1 MSAPSADVLIVG
13 GGVIGCALAAELQA
27 RGQRVV
33 VVERGEPGAEASS
46 AAAGMLSPQSD
57 ATEPSPFFDLAMESH
72 RLHPGWASS
81 LFEETGID
89 VGYRKTGSYR
99 CRFGDSEPGSAAF
112 DWQRDRGLRVESRN
126 SGELELEL
134 EGRLSAE
141 VASALYFPDEA
152 AVNPRILA
160 RAAWVSAERR
170 GARILSDTTARTLI
184 IEEGVCRGI
193 LTDAGPIPAGA
204 VVNAAGAWAASFGGG
219 GATVPVFPVRGQIV
233 EVRLEGKPL
242 TAIVSSE
249 EAYVVP
255 RADGTALLG
264 STAEHVG
271 FRKGVTAGAVRA
283 LVTAGTRLLPSL
295 SSARF
300 ESAWSGL
307 RPGTPDGLPI
317 LGASAVRGL
326 FFAAGH
332 FRNGILLAPATA
344 RRLADLI
351 VDGRGAEALAP
362 FSADRFS
369 ATPTLA

>member
-1 MSAPSADVLIVG
+1 MTAPAADVLIVG
-13 GGVIGCALAAELQA
+13 GGVIGCALAAELEV
-27 RGQRVV
+27 RGHRVV

-57 ATEPSPFFDLAMESH
+57 AVEPSPFFELAMESH
-72 RLHPGWASS
+72 HLHPEWASS
-81 LFEETGID
+81 LLEETGID

-99 CRFGDSEPGSAAF
+99 CRFGDSQSGSAAF
-112 DWQRDRGLRVESRN
+112 DWQRERGLRVEARDARDLER
-126 SGELELEL
+126 ELD
-134 EGRLSAE
+134 GRLSAE
-141 VASALYFPDEA
+141 VTSALYFPDEA
-152 AVNPRILA
+152 VVNPRLLA
-160 RAAWVSAERR
+160 RAAWVCAERR
-170 GARILSDTTARTLI
+170 GVRILSDTTVRTLL

-193 LTDAGPIPAGA
+193 LTDGGPIRAGA
-204 VVNAAGAWAASFGGG
+204 VVNAAGAWAASFGAG
-219 GATVPVFPVRGQIV
+219 GAAVPVFPVRGQIV

-242 TAIVSSE
+242 TAIVSSD

-317 LGASAVRGL
+317 LGAASVRGL
-326 FFAAGH
+326 FYAAGH

-344 RRLADLI
+344 RRMADLI
-351 VDGRGAEALAP
+351 VDGRGADALTP

>member
-1 MSAPSADVLIVG
+1 MSPRTADVLVVG
-13 GGVIGCALAAELQA
+13 GGVIGCALAAELET
-27 RGQRVV
+27 RGLRVD

-57 ATEPSPFFDLAMESH
+57 AAEPSPFFDLAMESLL
-72 RLHPGWASS
+72 LHSQWARS

-89 VGYRKTGSYR
+89 VGYRRTGLYR
-99 CRFGDSEPGSAAF
+99 CRFAESEPGSESFA
-112 DWQRDRGLRVESRN
+112 WQRDRGLRVESRDA
-126 SGELELEL
+126 SELEREL
-134 EGRLSAE
+134 DGRLSTE
-141 VASALYFPDEA
+141 LSSAIYFPDEA
-152 AVNPRILA
+152 VVNPRLLA

-170 GARILSDTTARTLI
+170 GVRILSDTTARTLL
-184 IEEGVCRGI
+184 IEDGVCRGI
-193 LTDAGPIPAGA
+193 LTDAGPIRAGA
-204 VVNAAGAWAASFGGG
+204 VVNAAGAWAASFGAGG
-219 GATVPVFPVRGQIV
+219 STVPVFPVRGQIV

-255 RADGTALLG
+255 RADGSALLG

-283 LVTAGTRLLPSL
+283 LVAAGTRLLPSL

-317 LGASAVRGL
+317 LGTAAVRGL
-326 FFAAGH
+326 YFAAGH

-344 RRLADLI
+344 SRMADLI

-369 ATPTLA
+369 AAISLA

>member
-1 MSAPSADVLIVG
+1 MSAPAADVLIVG
-13 GGVIGCALAAELQA
+13 GGVIGCALAAELAA
-27 RGQRVV
+27 RGQRVA

-57 ATEPSPFFDLAMESH
+57 AAEPSPFFDFAMESH
-72 RLHPGWASS
+72 RLHPGWASA

-89 VGYRKTGSYR
+89 VGYRRTGSYR
-99 CRFGDSEPGSAAF
+99 CAFRGTEPGSASFA
-112 DWQRDRGLRVESRN
+112 WQRDRGLPVETRDAHDLER
-126 SGELELEL
+126 ELD
-134 EGRLSAE
+134 GRLSPE
-141 VASALYFPDEA
+141 VTAALYFPDEA
-152 AVNPRILA
+152 VVNPRLLA

-170 GARILSDTTARTLI
+170 GARILSDTTARSLLV
-184 IEEGVCRGI
+184 EEGVCRGI
-193 LTDAGPIPAGA
+193 RTDAGQIPAGA
-204 VVNAAGAWAASFGGG
+204 VVNAAGAWAATFGAGS
-219 GATVPVFPVRGQIV
+219 ATVPVFPVRGQIV

-317 LGASAVRGL
+317 LGAAALRGL

-332 FRNGILLAPATA
+332 FRNGILLAPGTA
-344 RRLADLI
+344 KRMADLI
-351 VDGRGAEALAP
+351 VDGRGAETLAP
-362 FSADRFS
+362 FSVDRFS
-369 ATPTLA
+369 AMPTLA

>member
-1 MSAPSADVLIVG
+1 VA
-13 GGVIGCALAAELQA
+13 
-27 RGQRVV
+27 

-57 ATEPSPFFDLAMESH
+57 AAEPSPFFDFAVESL
-72 RLHPGWASS
+72 RLHADWARS

-89 VGYRKTGSYR
+89 VGYRRTGLYR
-99 CRFGDSEPGSAAF
+99 CLFAEAECGFASFA
-112 DWQRDRGLRVESRN
+112 WQRERGLRVETRDARDLER
-126 SGELELEL
+126 ELD
-134 EGRLSAE
+134 GRLSPE
-141 VASALYFPDEA
+141 VTSALYFPDEA
-152 AVNPRILA
+152 VVNPRLLA

-170 GARILSDTTARTLI
+170 GARILSDTTARDVLV
-184 IEEGVCRGI
+184 EDGVCRGI
-193 LTDAGPIPAGA
+193 QTDAGPIGAGA
-204 VVNAAGAWAASFGGG
+204 VVNAAGAWAASFGAA

-264 STAEHVG
+264 STVEHVG
-271 FRKGVTAGAVRA
+271 FRKGVTAGAVRV

-317 LGASAVRGL
+317 LGAATLRGL
-326 FFAAGH
+326 FVAAGH

-344 RRLADLI
+344 RRMADLI

-362 FSADRFS
+362 FSADRFL
-369 ATPTLA
+369 ATPTLL

>member
-1 MSAPSADVLIVG
+1 MSAPSADVLVVG
-13 GGVIGCALAAELQA
+13 GGVIGCALAAELAA
-27 RGQRVV
+27 RGQRVA

-57 ATEPSPFFDLAMESH
+57 AVEPSPFFDFAMESLL
-72 RLHPGWASS
+72 LHADWARS
-81 LFEETGID
+81 LFDETGID
-89 VGYRKTGSYR
+89 VGYRRTGLYR
-99 CRFGDSEPGSAAF
+99 CLFAETEPGRDSFA
-112 DWQRDRGLRVESRN
+112 WQHDRGLRVETR
-126 SGELELEL
+126 GVRDLEREL
-134 EGRLSAE
+134 EGRLSPE
-141 VASALYFPDEA
+141 VTAALYFPDEA
-152 AVNPRILA
+152 VVNPRLLA

-170 GARILSDTTARTLI
+170 GARILSDTAAR
-184 IEEGVCRGI
+184 GVLVEDGECRGI
-193 LTDAGPIPAGA
+193 LTDAGPIRAGA
-204 VVNAAGAWAASFGGG
+204 VVNAAGAWAASIGT
-219 GATVPVFPVRGQIV
+219 ADTTVPVFPVRGQIV

-317 LGASAVRGL
+317 LGAAALRGL

-344 RRLADLI
+344 RRMADLI
-351 VDGRGAEALAP
+351 VDRRGAEALAP
-362 FSADRFS
+362 FSADRFV
-369 ATPTLA
+369 ATPSLL